1 MAEQFLSRLEKI
13 EASIESLG
21 AMLTRMITLLGTVT
35 ELKSDLRVVKDEIVE
50 SMKSMPQP
58 AASEASAEGISAEQV
73 TQIVK
78 TEIEGLTAFFDN
90 ALGVLKLELQATAAV
105 APPPAP
111 VLVATDTA
119 DIAGAPPRAGAL
131 PHQQGMVVADNLENI
146 LKSLK
151 MGCKAGAV
159 LEIMN
164 EAKAEI
170 MKIVPSDAI
179 MIKIDKWV
187 GVVSAYSKRHEL
199 QARDIL
205 KMKKEI
211 KVDITNYRPA

>member
-13 EASIESLG
+13 EASIDSLG
-21 AMLTRMITLLGTVT
+21 EMLTRMITLLGTVT

-50 SMKSMPQP
+50 SIKSMPQP
-58 AASEASAEGISAEQV
+58 AASEASAAGISAEQV

-78 TEIEGLTAFFDN
+78 TEIEALTAFFDN
-90 ALGVLKLELQATAAV
+90 SLGVLKLELQATAAV
-105 APPPAP
+105 APPPA
-111 VLVATDTA
+111 VIATTAPA
-119 DIAGAPPRAGAL
+119 DIAGAPPRTGAL
-131 PHQQGMVVADNLENI
+131 PHQQGMIVADNLDNI

-151 MGCKAGAV
+151 MGCKAGNV

-170 MKIVPSDAI
+170 MKVVPSDPI

-205 KMKKEI
+205 KLKKEL
-211 KVDITNYRPA
+211 KVDIPNYRPA

>member
-13 EASIESLG
+13 EASIDSLG
-21 AMLTRMITLLGTVT
+21 EMLTRMITLLGTVT
-35 ELKSDLRVVKDEIVE
+35 ELKSDLRVVKDEIIE
-50 SMKSMPQP
+50 GIKNMPQP
-58 AASEASAEGISAEQV
+58 TTDAPAAGVSVEQV

-78 TEIEGLTAFFDN
+78 TEIEALTAFFDN

-111 VLVATDTA
+111 VIVATDTA
-119 DIAGAPPRAGAL
+119 DIAGAPQRAGAL
-131 PHQQGMVVADNLENI
+131 PHQQGMIVADNLDNI

-151 MGCKAGAV
+151 MGCKAGPV
-159 LEIMN
+159 LEIMTG
-164 EAKAEI
+164 AKAEI

-205 KMKKEI
+205 KLKKEI
-211 KVDITNYRPA
+211 KVDIANYRPA

>member
-21 AMLTRMITLLGTVT
+21 EMLTRMITLLGTVT
-35 ELKSDLRVVKDEIVE
+35 ELKSDLRAVKDEILDG
-50 SMKSMPQP
+50 MKSMPQP
-58 AASEASAEGISAEQV
+58 AASEAPAAGISAEQV

-78 TEIEGLTAFFDN
+78 TEIEALTAFFDN
-90 ALGVLKLELQATAAV
+90 AFGVLKLELQATAAV
-105 APPPAP
+105 APPPVTIAT
-111 VLVATDTA
+111 TDTA
-119 DIAGAPPRAGAL
+119 AIAGAPQSSGSL
-131 PHQQGMVVADNLENI
+131 SHQQGMAVADNLDNI

-151 MGCKAGAV
+151 MGCKAGPV
-159 LEIMN
+159 LEIMT

-179 MIKIDKWV
+179 MIKIDKWI

-205 KMKKEI
+205 KLKKEL
-211 KVDITNYRPA
+211 KVDIPSYRPA

>member
-13 EASIESLG
+13 EASIDSLG
-21 AMLTRMITLLGTVT
+21 EMLTRMITLLGTVT
-35 ELKSDLRVVKDEIVE
+35 ELKSDLRVVKDEIIE
-50 SMKSMPQP
+50 GIKNMPQTTTDAP
-58 AASEASAEGISAEQV
+58 AAGVSVEQV

-78 TEIEGLTAFFDN
+78 TEIEALTAFFDN

-111 VLVATDTA
+111 VIVATDTA
-119 DIAGAPPRAGAL
+119 DIAGAPQRTGAL
-131 PHQQGMVVADNLENI
+131 PHQQGMIVADNLDNI

-151 MGCKAGAV
+151 MGCKAGNV

-170 MKIVPSDAI
+170 MKVVPSDAI
-179 MIKIDKWV
+179 MVKIDKWV

-205 KMKKEI
+205 KLKKEI

>member
-1 MAEQFLSRLEKI
+1 MNKI
-13 EASIESLG
+13 SF
-21 AMLTRMITLLGTVT
+21 T
-35 ELKSDLRVVKDEIVE
+35 
-50 SMKSMPQP
+50 
-58 AASEASAEGISAEQV
+58 
-73 TQIVK
+73 K
-78 TEIEGLTAFFDN
+78 TEIEALTAFFDN

-111 VLVATDTA
+111 VIVATDTA
-119 DIAGAPPRAGAL
+119 DIAGAPQRAGAL
-131 PHQQGMVVADNLENI
+131 PHQQGMIVADNLDNI

-151 MGCKAGAV
+151 MGCKAGPV
-159 LEIMN
+159 LEIMT

-205 KMKKEI
+205 KLKKDL
-211 KVDITNYRPA
+211 KVDISNYRPA

>member
-21 AMLTRMITLLGTVT
+21 EMLTRMITLLGTVT
-35 ELKSDLRVVKDEIVE
+35 ELKSDLRVVKDEILEGV
-50 SMKSMPQP
+50 KNMPQP
-58 AASEASAEGISAEQV
+58 VASEASAAGVSVEQV

-78 TEIEGLTAFFDN
+78 TEIEALTAFFDN

-105 APPPAP
+105 APPPVAIATTAP
-111 VLVATDTA
+111 A
-119 DIAGAPPRAGAL
+119 DIAGAPQRAGAL
-131 PHQQGMVVADNLENI
+131 PHQQGMIVADNLDNI

-151 MGCKAGAV
+151 MGCKAGPV
-159 LEIMN
+159 LEIMTG
-164 EAKAEI
+164 AKAEI

-205 KMKKEI
+205 KLKKEI
-211 KVDITNYRPA
+211 KGDIANYRPA